1 MIRKEKCKIS
11 ERKRRIH
18 KFRTRITFIF
28 FVIVS
33 AFMLLSFALIYTAE
47 QLGFSVENIKAPW
60 MWIFLICLLSVVL
73 SSLGTILLVTKIF
86 APLELISKATKK
98 VAEGDF
104 SVQLSYNGG
113 LEELQDTIQNF
124 NHMIK
129 ELNSVEIMRNDFI
142 ADVSHEFKTPLSAIS
157 GYATFLQDP
166 ELSKEE
172 TNEYIHKIFFNID
185 KLNDLTENILRLSK
199 LERQQYLDEPVQF
212 RLDEQIRETIVLLE
226 PKWGKKRTNFVLE
239 LQEVSYLG
247 QQSLL
252 FQVWVNLIG
261 NAIKYT
267 DMDGSIEVYLKKR
280 KDFIQILVSDNGIG
294 MTEETQAHIF
304 DKFYQ
309 ADTSRKSQ
317 GDGLGLALCREI
329 ISKCGGE
336 IHVVSTVGVGSVFA
350 VNLPLENENLNKI

>member
-1 MIRKEKCKIS
+1 MIRKQKCKIS

-18 KFRTRITFIF
+18 KFRTRITCIF
-28 FVIVS
+28 FVVVS
-33 AFMLLSFALIYTAE
+33 IFMLISFAVIYVAE
-47 QLGFSVENIKAPW
+47 QFGFSVENIKTPW
-60 MWIFLICLLSVVL
+60 LGVFLICLLSVVL
-73 SSLGTILLVTKIF
+73 SSMGSIFLVTKIF
-86 APLELISKATKK
+86 APLEQISKATKK

-104 SVQLSYNGG
+104 SVQLSYDGG
-113 LEELQDTIQNF
+113 LEELQDAIQNF

-157 GYATFLQDP
+157 GYATFLQDS
-166 ELSKEE
+166 ELSEE
-172 TNEYIHKIFFNID
+172 ERNEYIHKIFFHID

-199 LERQQYLDEPVQF
+199 LERQQYLDDPVWF
-212 RLDEQIRETIVLLE
+212 RLDEQIREAIVLLE
-226 PKWGKKRTNFVLE
+226 PKWGKKQTNFKLE
-239 LQEVSYLG
+239 LPEVSYLG
-247 QQSLL
+247 QKALL

-267 DMDGSIEVYLKKR
+267 DREGDVEVYLKER
-280 KDFIQILVSDNGIG
+280 KEFIQILVSDNGIG

-317 GDGLGLALCREI
+317 GNGLGLALCKEI

-336 IHVVSTVGVGSVFA
+336 IHVVSTIGVGSVFA
-350 VNLPLENENLNKI
+350 INLPIENQNLNKI